1 MPSKSKKQNIC
12 LVVDGNKKHAEQLAG
27 YVAKIPNGSF
37 QPVCISGIEDG
48 LPELRSKR
56 YAVCLVDEELLTS
69 RDLDQLAK
77 IRDSGV
83 DTPVILVN
91 KTDEK
96 VWERE
101 IMPAG
106 VSDIVSLRELSVP
119 FLTRAIR
126 HAQNEMRRYRT
137 DSDQQREVTSLT
149 ATLRLRTQ
157 LMRLALDNA
166 KHGIALFDSKGHLT
180 TCNAKYRDIY
190 GFSSEVVRPGIS
202 IREILEYSISLGNYS
217 DEDAQR
223 LLSDRV
229 RQTRSDKPS
238 TYEQHL
244 RDGRIIA
251 VSHQP
256 IPDGRSVSTCEDIT
270 ETVRLIRAA
279 KDCEQQS
286 GSTGAAGSVDMAAVE
301 NMSREVEETLRAIT
315 TIAEALRDEILGP
328 LGDAYYKTY
337 ARAILNSTGRMLA
350 SVVEFRQ
357 GLPEESSQSES
368 CAEAVALKQAG

>member
-1 MPSKSKKQNIC
+1 MPSESEQQNTC
-12 LVVDGNKKHAEQLAG
+12 LVIDRSESRAKRLAG
-27 YVAKIPNGSF
+27 YVAGISNPGF
-37 QPVCISGIEDG
+37 QPVCISAIEEG
-48 LPELRSKR
+48 FRELRSKR
-56 YAVCLVDEELLTS
+56 HAVCLLDEDLLTA
-69 RDLDQLAK
+69 RDLKQLAE

-91 KTDEK
+91 KTDDK

-101 IMPAG
+101 IMPEG

-126 HAQNEMRRYRT
+126 HAQNEMHRYRT
-137 DSDQQREVTSLT
+137 DFEQQREVTSLT

-190 GFSSEVVRPGIS
+190 GFSADVVRPGIS

-217 DEDAQR
+217 DEDAHR

-229 RQTRSDKPS
+229 RQSKSDKPS
-238 TYEQHL
+238 TYQQNL

-270 ETVRLIRAA
+270 ETISLIRAA

-286 GSTGAAGSVDMAAVE
+286 GGTDAVHGVDAAAVE
-301 NMSREVEETLRAIT
+301 NMSREVEEALRAIT

-337 ARAILNSTGRMLA
+337 ARAILNSTERTLA
-350 SVVEFRQ
+350 NVQEFRQ
-357 GLPEESSQSES
+357 LLPGKSSRDEPCEEV
-368 CAEAVALKQAG
+368 VALKHAG